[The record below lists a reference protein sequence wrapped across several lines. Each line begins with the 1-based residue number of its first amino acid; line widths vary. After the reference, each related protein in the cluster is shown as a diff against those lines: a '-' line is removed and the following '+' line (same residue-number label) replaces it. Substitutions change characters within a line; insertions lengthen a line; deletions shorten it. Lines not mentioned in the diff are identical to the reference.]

1 MLHTVRPGASPKT
14 AIYGGSRPHPAQTKP
29 SDRLQEAARSPIP
42 IGVSDSVDTILAE
55 RLRAL
60 RAKRKLTQRQVAD
73 GAGIPY
79 ESYAGYERAEERA
92 SLNRVDKLAR
102 FFRVSIDYLAGA
114 TQTRKR
120 R

>member
-1 MLHTVRPGASPKT
+1 M
-14 AIYGGSRPHPAQTKP
+14 
-29 SDRLQEAARSPIP
+29 QEAAGSAIP
-42 IGVSDSVDTILAE
+42 VAVTDPVDTILGE

-60 RAKRKLTQRQVAD
+60 RAKRKLTQRQVAN